1 MYKRQVVEQEAADE
15 LVGTKR
21 CLLYTSKMCIRD
33 RSWSR
38 KRRMNSSAPSAVS
51 YTHLRCV

>member
-1 MYKRQVVEQEAADE
+1 MPEP
-15 LVGTKR
+15 